1 MFWGD
6 NMAVYIL
13 HFNKKVADHARH
25 YVGFTKDSERRIK
38 EHLSSHGSP
47 LVKAAI
53 ESGFEVEVAD
63 VLKGDRSLEKQIKK
77 QKNTSRFCS
86 ICRGAK

>member
-1 MFWGD
+1 
-6 NMAVYIL
+6 MAVYIL

-25 YVGFTKDSERRIK
+25 YVGFTKDSERRLK

-53 ESGFEVEVAD
+53 ESGFDVELVNKF
-63 VLKGDRSLEKQIKK
+63 VILIPSLGAMESVIE
-77 QKNTSRFCS
+77 KNTSCFCS